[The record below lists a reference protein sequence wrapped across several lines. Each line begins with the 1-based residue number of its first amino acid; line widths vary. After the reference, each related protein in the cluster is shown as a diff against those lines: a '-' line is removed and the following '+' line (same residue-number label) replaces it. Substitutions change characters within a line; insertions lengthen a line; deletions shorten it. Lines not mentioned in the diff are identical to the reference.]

1 MSILPGY
8 RLKRRASP
16 GDLARISFLLI
27 IVFTVPLA
35 ITYALTGRSYITFFV
50 MSMDGIAV
58 IISIVMNLLGSPFNY
73 GGVDDELG
81 IVAGTFLE
89 RVR

>member
-1 MSILPGY
+1 MPMIPGY
-8 RLKRRASP
+8 RLKRKASP

-35 ITYALTGRSYITFFV
+35 ISYALTGRSFITFFM
-50 MSMDGIAV
+50 MSMDGIAA
-58 IISIVMNLLGSPFNY
+58 IMSIVFNLLGSPFNY
-73 GGVDDELG
+73 EGVDDELG

-89 RVR
+89 KIR